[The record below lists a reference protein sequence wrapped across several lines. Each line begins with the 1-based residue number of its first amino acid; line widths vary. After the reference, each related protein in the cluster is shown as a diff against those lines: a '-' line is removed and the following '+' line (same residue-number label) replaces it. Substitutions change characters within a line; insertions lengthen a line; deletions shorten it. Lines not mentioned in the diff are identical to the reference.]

1 VHYIKQQE
9 NLRLTAQLNNTRRQ
23 ILLSGEINKNELTK
37 KMSDNLLMFRKKL
50 RLKQAELAEKIGISR
65 QTLLEIEKGRRTMQW
80 NTFVALLTVFRA
92 DCGTS
97 DLLEYFGIYTPELGR
112 YLISTEST
120 DSE

>member
-1 VHYIKQQE
+1 M
-9 NLRLTAQLNNTRRQ
+9 
-23 ILLSGEINKNELTK
+23 SGEINKNELTK

-97 DLLEYFGIYTPELGR
+97 DLLGYFGIYTPELGR